1 MTEVDA
7 RAAMGRALEL
17 ARRGL
22 FTAHPNPRVGCVIE
36 RDGQRVGEGWHEYTG
51 GPHAEI
57 NALAAAGERAR
68 GATVYV
74 TLEPCVHHGRTPPC
88 TEALIAAGVA
98 HVVYAASDPNPRVAG
113 AGAGRLRAAGI
124 RVEGGLLAREAA
136 ALNQG
141 CELRMTRAR
150 PFVRV
155 KLAASRDGRTA
166 LADGRSQWIT
176 GEAARADGHRW
187 RARSGAILT
196 GVGTVLA
203 DDPALTVRLD
213 GLGPRF
219 RQPRRVVLDSALR
232 TPPTARLFAGGGE
245 VHILTSQD
253 PPERRAP
260 LEAAGARVTRLPA
273 DDRGGVGLAA
283 TLEALAALEVN
294 ELLVESGPGVAGALL
309 SAGLVDELIV
319 YMASHVIGSSGRGM
333 FDLPPLREMAARAE
347 FELCELRAV
356 GADLRLRY
364 TPRVS

>member
-1 MTEVDA
+1 MTEADA
-7 RAAMGRALEL
+7 RAAMSRALEL

-51 GPHAEI
+51 GPHAEV

-113 AGAGRLRAAGI
+113 AGAARLGAAGI

-141 CELRMTRAR
+141 FEMRMTRGR
-150 PFVRV
+150 PFVRI
-155 KLAASRDGRTA
+155 KLAASLDGRTA

-213 GLGPRF
+213 GLGQRF

-232 TPPTARLFAGGGE
+232 TPPSARLFADGGE
-245 VHILTSQD
+245 VHVLTTQD
-253 PPERRAP
+253 ALERRA
-260 LEAAGARVTRLPA
+260 A
-273 DDRGGVGLAA
+273 
-283 TLEALAALEVN
+283 LEALAALEVN

-309 SAGLVDELIV
+309 GAGLVDELIV

-333 FDLPPLREMAARAE
+333 FDMPPLGEMAERPE
-347 FELCELRAV
+347 YELRELRAV